1 MTESQRTLTLPI
13 MAKHFPR
20 TFARM
25 MYTSLSASDEIEP
38 DIEDEEG
45 ELFWPGQ
52 LVAGEGIG
60 WVCTMG
66 KAMIKEFAKG
76 YGYVGLEGVIPKPA
90 QGAR

>member
-1 MTESQRTLTLPI
+1 MYDSQKTLNLPI
-13 MAKHFPR
+13 MSRHFPR

-25 MYTSLSASDEIEP
+25 MYSSLSANDEIEP

-45 ELFWPGQ
+45 ELFWPTQ
-52 LVAGEGIG
+52 LVTGEGIG

-66 KAMIKEFAKG
+66 KAMIKEFAKN
-76 YGYVGLEGVIPKPA
+76 YGYVGMEGVIPKPA